1 MVKKYLAPLSVIMR
15 WGHLTSPSWVI
26 GGDVSN
32 PSPNTILVSFN
43 VPENRRAYIY
53 GLYIATP
60 ESNDFYLSW
69 MSDGSERRYY
79 ILFGSK
85 GTLYFADL
93 IPLNEGLPADP
104 GTTISIKNVNAGTN
118 IYRAGVMIGLV
129 EV

>member
-1 MVKKYLAPLSVIMR
+1 MR
-15 WGHLTSPSWVI
+15 WGHLTSPTWVI
-26 GGDVSN
+26 GSDASN
-32 PSPNTILVSFN
+32 PPANTALVSFN
-43 VPENRRAYIY
+43 VPGDGKAYIY

-69 MSDGSERRYY
+69 VSNGVERRYY
-79 ILFGSK
+79 ILFGAK

-104 GTTISIKNVNAGTN
+104 GTTIAIKNVNAGTN
-118 IYRAGVMIGLV
+118 IYRAGVFVGLV